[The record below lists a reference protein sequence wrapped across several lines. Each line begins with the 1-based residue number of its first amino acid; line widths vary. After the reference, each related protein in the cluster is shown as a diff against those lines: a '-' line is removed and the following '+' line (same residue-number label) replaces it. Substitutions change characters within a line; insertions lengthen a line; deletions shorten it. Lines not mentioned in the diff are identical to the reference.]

1 MMSTAAT
8 LGRPVEILLVE
19 DSPSDAGLTRA
30 ALENTTVP
38 VNVHLVENG
47 EDAMSF
53 LRHGDGYANAP
64 RPDFVLL
71 DLNLPKK
78 DGREVLA
85 DIRSDEDLESIPIIV
100 LTTSGAP
107 EDVAQSYKLRANCY
121 VQKPV
126 DLNEF
131 MNAIKSLDRFW
142 FTYATLPPSR

>member
-1 MMSTAAT
+1 MMSTAAA

-38 VNVHLVENG
+38 VNVHLVESG
-47 EDAMSF
+47 EEAMKF
-53 LRHGDGYANAP
+53 LRHSDGYSTAP
-64 RPDFVLL
+64 RPDFILL

-85 DIRSDEDLESIPIIV
+85 DIRSDSDLESIPIIV

-107 EDVAQSYKLRANCY
+107 EDVAQVYKLRANCY

-142 FTYATLPPSR
+142 FTYATLPLSR